1 VATIGSSA
9 GLGSSPHDAPEY
21 AVARAAVVRLT
32 AWLAPL
38 RERAGI
44 RVNCVCPHLVDRPA
58 SRRGRA
64 RLRPDEPAAQPPVLA
79 AAEIADAVVALL
91 HGDALAGRV
100 PVCGGGKPRRLLPVI
115 DWHTV

>member
-1 VATIGSSA
+1 M
-9 GLGSSPHDAPEY
+9 
-21 AVARAAVVRLT
+21 
-32 AWLAPL
+32 
-38 RERAGI
+38 
-44 RVNCVCPHLVDRPA
+44 PHLVDRPA